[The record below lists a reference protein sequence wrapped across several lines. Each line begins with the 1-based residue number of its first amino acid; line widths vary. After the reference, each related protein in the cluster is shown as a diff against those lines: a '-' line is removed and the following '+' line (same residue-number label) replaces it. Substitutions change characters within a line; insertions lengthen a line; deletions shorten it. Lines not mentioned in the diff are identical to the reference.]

1 MTTLTRPSALL
12 VALLVALGLNLFL
25 GSVIAGQW
33 MQAESAPARWDAAS
47 LIERR
52 AAQLS
57 AADAQVLR
65 EVFVAR
71 QGALDAEIE
80 ALRAAREEARAAIG
94 AAELEVAQLAAAFA
108 EVRVRTTD
116 LQAGF
121 HDLYLEVAPQLSRE
135 GRSTLLERRAR
146 SGGSE

>member
-1 MTTLTRPSALL
+1 MTALTRPSALL

-33 MQAESAPARWDAAS
+33 MQAESAPARWDAAT

-52 AAQLS
+52 AEQLS
-57 AADAQVLR
+57 AADARVLR
-65 EVFVAR
+65 EAFAAR
-71 QGALDAEIE
+71 QAQLDADLE
-80 ALRAAREEARAAIG
+80 ALRAAREEARVAIG
-94 AAELEVAQLAAAFA
+94 APELEVGQLAAAFA
-108 EVRVRTTD
+108 EVRARTTD

-135 GRSTLLERRAR
+135 GRSTLLERRGR
-146 SGGSE
+146 SGDSA